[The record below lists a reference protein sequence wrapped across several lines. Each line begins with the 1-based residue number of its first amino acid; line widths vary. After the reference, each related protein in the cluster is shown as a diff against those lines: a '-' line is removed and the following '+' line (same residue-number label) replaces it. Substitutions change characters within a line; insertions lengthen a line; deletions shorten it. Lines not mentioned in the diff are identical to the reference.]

1 MIINHALQQSRTA
14 RKIDFQ
20 QSYGDTTQPVAA
32 GVAGTLGSA
41 CFVF

>member
-1 MIINHALQQSRTA
+1 MIINYALQQSRTA

-20 QSYGDTTQPVAA
+20 QSYVDATHPVAA

-41 CFVF
+41 DFVF